1 MKKSLLIFSILF
13 LIIACKKNYMS
24 YHNIEVEASCGQC
37 MFKMEGSGCDL
48 AVKIENSYYYVAG
61 TAIDDH
67 GDAHANDGFCKA
79 IKKVTISG
87 EVANGK
93 INISSFKLNEQ

>member
-1 MKKSLLIFSILF
+1 MKNALLTFSLLF
-13 LIIACKKNYMS
+13 LITACKKS
-24 YHNIEVEASCGQC
+24 YTTYTNVQAEASCGQC
-37 MFKMEGSGCDL
+37 MFDMEGSGCDL
-48 AVKIENSYYYVAG
+48 AVKIGDDYYYTEG

-67 GDAHANDGFCKA
+67 GDAHADDGFCKA

-93 INISSFKLNEQ
+93 INVSSFKING